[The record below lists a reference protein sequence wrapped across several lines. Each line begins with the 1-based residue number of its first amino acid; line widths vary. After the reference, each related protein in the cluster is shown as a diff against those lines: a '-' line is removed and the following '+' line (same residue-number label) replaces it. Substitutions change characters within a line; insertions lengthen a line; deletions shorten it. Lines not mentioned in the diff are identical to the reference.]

1 MSGCRFDSVSDLPEK
16 YREQINAEIKRQN
29 VNRAARAA
37 VELVQSAQKA
47 KEKPKKKSERKFH
60 NRPTE
65 RIMPNGDVRTFDS
78 AREASRYDELMLM
91 LRAGEI
97 REMKVQPQF
106 TLKESFVT
114 PEGDLSRKVSY
125 TADFSYEARAKDGT
139 WRFVVEDVKSER
151 TRKNKDYRIKVKL
164 MQENRGITV
173 QEVF

>member
-1 MSGCRFDSVSDLPEK
+1 MGGCRFDSVSDLPEK
-16 YREQINAEIKRQN
+16 YQAQINAEIKRRN

-37 VELVQSAQKA
+37 VEMVQSAREVKGKQA
-47 KEKPKKKSERKFH
+47 KKKEQKFH

-65 RIMPNGDVRTFDS
+65 RIMPNSDVRTFAS
-78 AREASRYDELMLM
+78 AREASRYDELMLL

-97 REMKVQPQF
+97 REMKIQPQF

-114 PEGDLSRKVSY
+114 PEGDLSGKVVY
-125 TADFSYEARAKDGT
+125 IADFSYEARAKDGT
-139 WRFVVEDVKSER
+139 WHFVVEDVKSER

-164 MQENRGITV
+164 MQEVRGITV

>member
-1 MSGCRFDSVSDLPEK
+1 MSGCRFDSVRDLPEK

-114 PEGDLSRKVSY
+114 PEGDLSRKVVY
-125 TADFSYEARAKDGT
+125 IADFSYEARVKDGT

>member
-65 RIMPNGDVRTFDS
+65 RIMPNGDVRTFHS

-114 PEGDLSRKVSY
+114 PEGDLSRKVVY
-125 TADFSYEARAKDGT
+125 IADFSYEARVKDGT

>member
-1 MSGCRFDSVSDLPEK
+1 MGGCRFDSVSDLPEK
-16 YREQINAEIKRQN
+16 YREKINAEIKRQN

-37 VELVQSAQKA
+37 VELVQSAREV
-47 KEKPKKKSERKFH
+47 KEKPAKKKERKFH

-78 AREASRYDELMLM
+78 AREASRYDELMLL

-97 REMKVQPQF
+97 RELKIQPQF
-106 TLKESFVT
+106 TLKESFIT
-114 PEGDLSRKVSY
+114 PEGDLSGKVVY
-125 TADFSYEARAKDGT
+125 IADFSYEAREKDDA

-164 MQENRGITV
+164 MQESRGITV

>member
-47 KEKPKKKSERKFH
+47 KEKPGKKKERKFH

-114 PEGDLSRKVSY
+114 PEGDLSRKVVY
-125 TADFSYEARAKDGT
+125 IADFSYEARAKDGT

>member
-16 YREQINAEIKRQN
+16 YREKINAEIKRQN

-65 RIMPNGDVRTFDS
+65 RVMPNGDVRTFDS
-78 AREASRYDELMLM
+78 AREAIRYDELMLM

-114 PEGDLSRKVSY
+114 PEGDLSGKVSY
-125 TADFSYEARAKDGT
+125 TADFSYEARAKDGA
-139 WRFVVEDVKSER
+139 WHFVVEDVKSER

>member
-114 PEGDLSRKVSY
+114 PEGDLSGKVVY
-125 TADFSYEARAKDGT
+125 IADFSYEARAKDGT

>member
-1 MSGCRFDSVSDLPEK
+1 MGGCRFDSVSDLPEK
-16 YREQINAEIKRQN
+16 YREKINAEIKRQN
-29 VNRAARAA
+29 VNRAAHAA
-37 VELVQSAQKA
+37 VELVQSAREA
-47 KEKPKKKSERKFH
+47 KEKLAKKKERKFH

-78 AREASRYDELMLM
+78 AREASRYDELMLL

-97 REMKVQPQF
+97 RDLKIQPQF
-106 TLKESFVT
+106 TLKESYITANGDRSYAVT
-114 PEGDLSRKVSY
+114 YR
-125 TADFSYEARAKDGT
+125 ADFFYEARAKDGA

-164 MQENRGITV
+164 MQEVRGITV

>member
-37 VELVQSAQKA
+37 VELVQSVREA
-47 KEKPKKKSERKFH
+47 KEKPKKKERKFH

-65 RIMPNGDVRTFDS
+65 RIMPNGAVRTFDS

-91 LRAGEI
+91 LRVGEI
-97 REMKVQPQF
+97 REMKIQPQF

-114 PEGDLSRKVSY
+114 PEGDLSGKVVY
-125 TADFSYEARAKDGT
+125 IADFSYEARAKDGA
-139 WRFVVEDVKSER
+139 WNFVVEDVKSER

>member
-65 RIMPNGDVRTFDS
+65 RIMPNGDVRTFVS

-114 PEGDLSRKVSY
+114 PEGDLSRKVVY
-125 TADFSYEARAKDGT
+125 IADFSYEARVKDGT

>member
-1 MSGCRFDSVSDLPEK
+1 
-16 YREQINAEIKRQN
+16 
-29 VNRAARAA
+29 
-37 VELVQSAQKA
+37 
-47 KEKPKKKSERKFH
+47 
-60 NRPTE
+60 
-65 RIMPNGDVRTFDS
+65 
-78 AREASRYDELMLM
+78 M

-114 PEGDLSRKVSY
+114 PEGDLSRKVVY
-125 TADFSYEARAKDGT
+125 IADFSYEARVKDGT

>member
-16 YREQINAEIKRQN
+16 YREKINAEIKRQN

-106 TLKESFVT
+106 TLKESFIT
-114 PEGDLSRKVSY
+114 PEGDLSRKVVY
-125 TADFSYEARAKDGT
+125 IADFSYEARVKDGT

>member
-1 MSGCRFDSVSDLPEK
+1 MGGCRFDSVSDLPEK
-16 YREQINAEIKRQN
+16 YREKINAEIKRQN

-37 VELVQSAQKA
+37 VELVQSAREV
-47 KEKPKKKSERKFH
+47 KEKPAKKKERKFH

-78 AREASRYDELMLM
+78 AREASRYDELMMM

-97 REMKVQPQF
+97 LELKIQPQF
-106 TLKESFVT
+106 TLKESYITANGDRSRAVT
-114 PEGDLSRKVSY
+114 Y
-125 TADFSYEARAKDGT
+125 HADFSYEERSEDGT

>member
-1 MSGCRFDSVSDLPEK
+1 MSGCRFDSVSDLPAK
-16 YREQINAEIKRQN
+16 YREKINAEIKRQN

-114 PEGDLSRKVSY
+114 PEGDLSRKVVY
-125 TADFSYEARAKDGT
+125 IADFSYEARAKDGT

>member
-16 YREQINAEIKRQN
+16 YREKINAEIKRQN

-37 VELVQSAQKA
+37 GELVQSAQKA

-78 AREASRYDELMLM
+78 AREAIRYDELMLM

-114 PEGDLSRKVSY
+114 PEGDLSGKVVY
-125 TADFSYEARAKDGT
+125 IADFSYEARVKDGT

>member
-16 YREQINAEIKRQN
+16 YREKINAEIKRQN

-37 VELVQSAQKA
+37 VEMVQSAQKA

-114 PEGDLSRKVSY
+114 PEGDLSRKVVY
-125 TADFSYEARAKDGT
+125 IADFSYEARAKDGT

>member
-37 VELVQSAQKA
+37 VDLVQSAQKA

-114 PEGDLSRKVSY
+114 PEGDLSRKVTY
-125 TADFSYEARAKDGT
+125 TADFSYEARAKDGA
-139 WRFVVEDVKSER
+139 WHFVVEDVKSER

>member
-16 YREQINAEIKRQN
+16 YREKINAEIKRQN

-114 PEGDLSRKVSY
+114 PEGELSGKVVY
-125 TADFSYEARAKDGT
+125 IADFSYEARAKDGA
-139 WRFVVEDVKSER
+139 WHFVVEDVKSER

>member
-1 MSGCRFDSVSDLPEK
+1 MSGCRFESVSDLPEK

-106 TLKESFVT
+106 TLKESFIT
-114 PEGDLSRKVSY
+114 PEGDLSRKVVY
-125 TADFSYEARAKDGT
+125 IADFSYEARVKDGT